1 MVVNYFKEYGHLPV
15 DQIKSEVQESNDDPR
30 QFNTEEKQKVSS
42 LKDLLNRIQDNLSL
56 SNQDADRLLNLF
68 LVSDATLNVIET
80 IYKSCSYDKY
90 EFCGNIE
97 EMLMPNWDFQFD
109 VKIVTDVVFQHVVE
123 SHQTLRDVLFKA
135 LIKCTDKDMEY
146 VKHWT
151 VELCNKFIHI
161 GMNYTK
167 LQETYLAARPDP
179 GMLTKVLSTGCNS
192 KRPFFQCTKQL
203 RFELRAA

>member
-30 QFNTEEKQKVSS
+30 QFNTEEMQKVNS
-42 LKDLLNRIQDNLSL
+42 LKDLLTRIQDNLSL

-90 EFCGNIE
+90 EFCETIQ

-109 VKIVTDVVFQHVVE
+109 VKIVTDIVYQHVVE
-123 SHQTLRDVLFKA
+123 SHQVLRDVLFKA
-135 LIKCTDKDMEY
+135 LIKCTEKDMEY

-151 VELCNKFIHI
+151 AELCNKFIHL

-179 GMLTKVLSTGCNS
+179 GMYLN
-192 KRPFFQCTKQL
+192 
-203 RFELRAA
+203 